1 MSVPDFSALHCPPRW
16 GSPSLLEKV
25 EIVGWNVET
34 IGHSTSA
41 SRPQPDHHPCF
52 DPTCGTYTVSV
63 DGLYTIV
70 VQLIPIGAAIVEHA
84 GRGIRT
90 SVDYVV
96 RVQEPPDAGT
106 EPDDTIESEYF
117 DVGSVN
123 LAQVAHLKAGT
134 RISCIRMP
142 ASLGSECVR
151 LKIDILQRKRKLPA
165 PPELSKKELKKR
177 KKMKR
182 KAESIASS
190 LSSGRDASSPR
201 MYHGSAETSRVHD
214 SSDEDEGNDSDWSNG
229 FESDTTEDNLPHSK
243 RGVVR
248 LAKRFKG
255 AASADVDS

>member
-16 GSPSLLEKV
+16 GSPPPLEKAD
-25 EIVGWNVET
+25 IVDWNVEAVAYPT
-34 IGHSTSA
+34 STS
-41 SRPQPDHHPCF
+41 RLHTDRHPCF
-52 DPTCGTYTVSV
+52 DPTIGTYTIPV

-84 GRGIRT
+84 GRGNRT
-90 SVDYVV
+90 AVDYVV

-106 EPDDTIESEYF
+106 EPDDTIENEYF

-123 LAQVAHLKAGT
+123 LAQVVHLKAGT
-134 RISCIRMP
+134 RISCMRMP
-142 ASLGSECVR
+142 ASAGSECVR
-151 LKIDILQRKRKLPA
+151 LKIDILQRKRKRPA

-190 LSSGRDASSPR
+190 LSSGRDPHSPPI
-201 MYHGSAETSRVHD
+201 YHGRAETSRVHD
-214 SSDEDEGNDSDWSNG
+214 SSDDDDGDDSDWSNG
-229 FESDTTEDNLPHSK
+229 FESDTTEDDLPHSK
-243 RGVVR
+243 RGVGR

-255 AASADVDS
+255 AASADLNS